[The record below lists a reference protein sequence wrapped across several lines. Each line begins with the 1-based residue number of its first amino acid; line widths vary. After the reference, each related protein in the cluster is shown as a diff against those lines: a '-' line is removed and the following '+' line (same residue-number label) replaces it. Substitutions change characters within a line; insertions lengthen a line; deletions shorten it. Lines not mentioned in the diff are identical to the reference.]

1 MLKQLKQLV
10 DRLLAAPKLMPAPVP
25 VPIARPPRRSRQ

>member
-10 DRLLAAPKLMPAPVP
+10 DRLLTPPKLMPALVP
-25 VPIARPPRRSRQ
+25 VARPPRRSR

>member
-10 DRLLAAPKLMPAPVP
+10 ERLLAPPKLALAP
-25 VPIARPPRRSRQ
+25 VPIARPPRRSR